1 MFTPVTGHQALV
13 AAFMAALVRQELSA
27 LLILTALTAA
37 WMVLREWRPDLAG
50 PRRGWAVR
58 RNAEAGGAVADPGRA
73 EPSARKLVRYGF
85 GALWLVDGALQVQPG
100 MPSGL
105 AGRVIVPAAAS
116 SPGWVRT
123 LAAWAAS
130 AWTHHPVQASTA
142 AVWIQFGIGIWLL
155 TTPGGAW
162 SRLGGLVSACWS
174 ALIWV
179 FGEAFGG
186 LLAPSASV
194 LTGAPGA
201 ALLYCAAGLLLAL
214 PDRTWR
220 QPALGRRLFAGLGL
234 FFAGMAVLQAWP
246 GRGFWRGSGP
256 LARMAAAMGRTSQ
269 PAPLGRIVGSFAAFT
284 ANHGFLVNALAVTTL
299 AVIGLGL
306 VSNRRALLRPV
317 VVLTAVACLTD
328 WVLVQ
333 DLGLFGG
340 LGTDPNSMIPLLL
353 LVLTAYLAAT
363 RLAPVQEASPQPH
376 ERLSLARLAARF
388 ASLNV
393 AGVLG
398 LWAAI
403 LVPFGALPVAIA
415 QALASGHA
423 PS

>member
-13 AAFMAALVRQELSA
+13 AAFMSALVRQELMA
-27 LLILTALTAA
+27 LLILTGLTAV
-37 WMVLREWRPDLAG
+37 WMVLRAWRPDLAR
-50 PRRGWAVR
+50 PRRGWAMHR
-58 RNAEAGGAVADPGRA
+58 DAEAGAAGTDSSQA
-73 EPSARKLVRYGF
+73 EPPARKLVRWGF
-85 GALWLVDGALQVQPG
+85 GALWLVDGALQIQPG

-105 AGRVIVPAAAS
+105 AGRVIVPAAAT

-123 LAAWAAS
+123 LAGWAAS

-155 TTPGGAW
+155 TTSHGAW
-162 SRLGGLVSACWS
+162 SRLGGLVSACWA

-186 LLAPSASV
+186 LFAPSASV

-220 QPALGRRLFAGLGL
+220 QPALGRRFLAGLGL

-256 LARMAAAMGRTSQ
+256 LARMAAAMARTSQ
-269 PAPLGRIVGSFAAFT
+269 PGPLARIVGSFAAFT
-284 ANHGFLVNALAVTTL
+284 ASHGFLVNGLAVATL

-306 VSNRRALLRPV
+306 ASNRGALLRPV
-317 VVLTAVACLTD
+317 VVLAAVACLAD

-333 DLGLFGG
+333 DLGFFGG

-353 LVLTAYLAAT
+353 LVLAAYLAAT
-363 RLAPVQEASPQPH
+363 RPVFVHEVSPQPR
-376 ERLSLARLAARF
+376 EPLSLARLAARF

-393 AGVLG
+393 AGILG

-415 QALASGHA
+415 QALAPGHT